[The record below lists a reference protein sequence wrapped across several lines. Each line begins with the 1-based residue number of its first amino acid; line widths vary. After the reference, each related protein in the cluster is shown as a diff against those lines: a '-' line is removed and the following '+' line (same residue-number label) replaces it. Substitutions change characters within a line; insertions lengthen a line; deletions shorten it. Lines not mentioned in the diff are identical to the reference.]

1 MEELFDKYLKYI
13 NAGLIL
19 AVAGNAARTE
29 QEDARFKDCTKVK
42 VRPISVKGQLSF
54 QVTRTVGQK
63 EIHENMPAEKLAEL
77 LLHIT
82 GNPFKQVEL
91 TNSEGK
97 LTVLVSKKGKKTI
110 LEHKN
115 AKAEKAATAAA
126 KAETGAAD
134 KEITVK
140 SLAKGDAA
148 AEANPA
154 VQISHNRKKNYCLP
168 EGEPVPF
175 LVELGVMTA
184 QGKVVAAKY
193 DKFRQINRYLEF
205 VEDIVPSLPSD
216 RELSIIDFGC
226 GKSYLTFALYY
237 YLHEVKGFDVR
248 ITGLDLKE
256 DVIRNCGELAKRFGY
271 EKLQFLHGDIASFE
285 GDYAGEG
292 MVDKAEEEADR
303 TALEGRVDKAIGA
316 KNSSKK
322 MHVDMVVTLHA
333 CDTATDYALE
343 KAVKWG
349 ARVIF
354 CVPCCQHELNKQIS
368 CEELAPILK
377 YGLLKERISALL
389 TDGLRAN
396 MLEEAGYRTQILEFI
411 DMEHTPKNILIR
423 AVRQPMKIK
432 KKTNYRKTAEF
443 INADPMLQRLLAEN

>member
-1 MEELFDKYLKYI
+1 VEELFDKYLKYI

-19 AVAGNAARTE
+19 AVAGNAAKTE
-29 QEDARFKDCTKVK
+29 PEDARFKDCTKVK

-140 SLAKGDAA
+140 SLAKGDAV

-271 EKLQFLHGDIASFE
+271 EKLQFLHGDIASYE
-285 GDYAGEG
+285 GDENASG
-292 MVDKAEEEADR
+292 
-303 TALEGRVDKAIGA
+303 
-316 KNSSKK
+316 KNK

-343 KAVKWG
+343 KAIKWG